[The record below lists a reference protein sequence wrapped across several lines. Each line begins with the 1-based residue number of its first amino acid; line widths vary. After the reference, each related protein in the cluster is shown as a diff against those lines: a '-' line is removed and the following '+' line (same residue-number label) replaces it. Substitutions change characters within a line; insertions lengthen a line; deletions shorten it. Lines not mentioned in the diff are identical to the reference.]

1 MKPDTIGKNVVLTVP
16 AMPAYLDTIRLAMY
30 GVAAQNKYS
39 FEAIEDMKV
48 AVTEACNH
56 ALLQMKETDSA
67 ELRIAFEPRAEEL
80 CIRIQL
86 EGQRIGFAE
95 LSKEAEE
102 PEVAIA
108 FHPEQVGL
116 YLMQAL
122 VDEVT
127 VVHAG
132 NGNDEV
138 VLCKK
143 RS

>member
-1 MKPDTIGKNVVLTVP
+1 MRPDTKGKDIVLTVP

-30 GVAAQNKYS
+30 GVAAQNCYS

-56 ALLQMKETDSA
+56 ALLQMKEQEDA
-67 ELRIAFEPRAEEL
+67 DLRISFEPREQEL

-86 EGQRIGFAE
+86 EGQSLRFADLE
-95 LSKEAEE
+95 GETKP
-102 PEVAIA
+102 PEDAIA

-127 VVHAG
+127 VVHAK

-138 VLCKK
+138 VLCKR